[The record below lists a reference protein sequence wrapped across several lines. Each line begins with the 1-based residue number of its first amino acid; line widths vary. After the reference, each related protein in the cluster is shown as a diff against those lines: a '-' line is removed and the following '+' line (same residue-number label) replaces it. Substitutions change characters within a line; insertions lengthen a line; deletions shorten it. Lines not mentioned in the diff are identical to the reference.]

1 MKEVIFIN
9 SVIIVAGGSG
19 SRMNMDINKQ
29 FIKLNN
35 KEIILHTIDKF
46 YNNKNIDE
54 IVVVIKKEEENYFNE
69 IIKKYD
75 YKDIKISYAGKE
87 RQDSVFNGINSL
99 NKNTEIVLVH
109 DGARPFVDDFIINN
123 SINEAKKI
131 GALVV
136 GVKVKDTIKVV
147 KNNEI
152 ESTLKRDELIS
163 VQTPQTFKYDVL
175 KKAYLKAYE
184 DNFYGTDDSSLVER
198 LGIKVKVIDGS
209 YDNIKITTKEDLVFS
224 QEIIK
229 KINS

>member
-19 SRMNMDINKQ
+19 SRMDMNINKQ
-29 FIKLNN
+29 FIKLNG

-69 IIKKYD
+69 IIKKYN
-75 YKDIKISYAGKE
+75 YKNIKIAYGGNE
-87 RQDSVFNGINSL
+87 RQDSVFNGIKCL

-123 SINEAKKI
+123 SIKEAKKS

-136 GVKVKDTIKVV
+136 GVKVKDTVKIV

-152 ESTLKRDELIS
+152 EKTLKRDELIS
-163 VQTPQTFKYDVL
+163 VQTPQTFKYEIL
-175 KKAYLKAYE
+175 KEAYLKAYE

-198 LGIKVKVIDGS
+198 IGVCVKVIDGS
-209 YDNIKITTKEDLVFS
+209 YDNIKITTKEDLLFS

-229 KINS
+229 NINS

>member
-19 SRMNMDINKQ
+19 SRMNMNINKQ
-29 FIKLNN
+29 FIKLNG

-69 IIKKYD
+69 IIKKYN
-75 YKDIKISYAGKE
+75 YKNIKIAYGGNE
-87 RQDSVFNGINSL
+87 RQDSVFNGIKCL

-109 DGARPFVDDFIINN
+109 DGARPFVDDFIINS
-123 SINEAKKI
+123 SIKEAKKS

-136 GVKVKDTIKVV
+136 GVKVKDTVKIV

-152 ESTLKRDELIS
+152 EKTLKRDELIS
-163 VQTPQTFKYDVL
+163 VQTPQTFKYEIL
-175 KKAYLKAYE
+175 KEAYLKAYE

-198 LGIKVKVIDGS
+198 IGVCVKVIDGS
-209 YDNIKITTKEDLVFS
+209 YDNIKITTKEDLLFS

-229 KINS
+229 NINV